1 MMLAEETD
9 RLLEFA
15 GASVHPDGGF
25 AWLADDGRPQLDRP
39 VELWI
44 TCRMTHVFALAHLM
58 GREYAAELVDH
69 GIAALTG
76 RFRDRVHGGWYAAVG
91 PDGPVARNRTAY
103 EHPFVVLL
111 TAETAAPGRTGAAAL
126 PADA

>member
-15 GASVHPDGGF
+15 RPSVHPDGGF
-25 AWLADDGRPQLDRP
+25 AWLSDDGRPELDRP

-76 RFRDRVHGGWYAAVG
+76 RFRDPVHGGWYAAVG
-91 PDGPVARNRTAY
+91 PEGPVARDKTAY
-103 EHPFVVLL
+103 EHAFVVL
-111 TAETAAPGRTGAAAL
+111 AAASATAAGR
-126 PADA
+126 P